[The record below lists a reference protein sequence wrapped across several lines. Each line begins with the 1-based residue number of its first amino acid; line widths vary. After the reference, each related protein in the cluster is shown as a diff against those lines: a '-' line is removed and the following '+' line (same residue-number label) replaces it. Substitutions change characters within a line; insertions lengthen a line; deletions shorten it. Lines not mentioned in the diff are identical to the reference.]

1 MGDRRMSGDRIQL
14 NSLTGLRFFAAI
26 AVVLYHLRIYLPDLR
41 DVLAIFDYGFTGVSF
56 FFLLSGFVLTWS
68 HRPTIRT
75 SRFYLHRF
83 ARIWPLHVVTMV
95 LAAWVPSAG
104 FASLTGWSAVPYVL
118 TLTQA
123 WLPASPFLYAFNTVS
138 WSLSCEAF
146 FYLLF
151 PVLFRALEGRG
162 KSQLVRILAVVL
174 VASIVAG
181 CALSFYAS
189 PEVAD
194 YLLATTPLY
203 RIGEFI
209 LGMCLATAMQ
219 QGWQPKFGLGHAAGL
234 LSLSSLGL
242 LAAALI
248 PSGSLGSIPVIVAN
262 FVMVP
267 SFLAL
272 IAASA
277 SRDLSGNRRLLS
289 STSLVRLGRWS
300 FALYLVH
307 ELFFKL
313 ISPYMNNLGLGKS
326 LLVAAVLV
334 PVCIALSGALY
345 EIVEKPAEKWLRARG
360 ERASTASLRG

>member
-1 MGDRRMSGDRIQL
+1 MTGDRIQL

-26 AVVLYHLRIYLPDLR
+26 AVVLYHVRLYLPDIGG
-41 DVLAIFDYGFTGVSF
+41 VLAIFSFGFTGVSF
-56 FFLLSGFVLTWS
+56 FFILSGFVLTWS
-68 HRPTIRT
+68 HRRAI
-75 SRFYLHRF
+75 SIKRFYLHRV
-83 ARIWPLHVVTMV
+83 ARIWPLHVVTLV
-95 LAAWVPSAG
+95 LAMWVPSAG
-104 FASLTGWSAVPYVL
+104 FASITGWPAAPYVL

-123 WLPASPFLYAFNTVS
+123 WKPASPFLYSFNTVS

-151 PVLFRALEGRG
+151 PVLFRVVEGRG
-162 KSQLVRILAVVL
+162 RSQIVRIFAVVV
-174 VASIVAG
+174 VASVVAG
-181 CALSFYAS
+181 VFLSFYAS
-189 PEVAD
+189 PRVAD

-209 LGMCLATAMQ
+209 LGMCLATAMK
-219 QGWQPKFGLGHAAGL
+219 QGWRPKFCLGHAAAL
-234 LSLSSLGL
+234 SSLSALGL

-248 PSGSLGSIPVIVAN
+248 PSGIPGSIPVIVAN

-277 SRDLSGNRRLLS
+277 SLDLHGNSRLLS

-307 ELFFKL
+307 ELFFKF
-313 ISPYMNNLGLGKS
+313 ISPYMNNLGLGNS
-326 LLVAAVLV
+326 LLVAAVLI

-360 ERASTASLRG
+360 NELLMTRWWD